1 MRSTSAQRKLLP
13 RTCRRYPPGRTYEFE
28 AGADTDY
35 AGNAAR
41 LVDIAAARVE
51 FGTADQVYRALGR
64 LTREP
69 GVQIVRLKDRLAD
82 KPQDSGY
89 GDLLLNL
96 RLPDGHVGELR
107 LQLSSMQRVDDF
119 EHSLYEVRRDIEAS
133 AKAEGRPSTARED
146 AIIKEL
152 ERRSNEFYQR
162 ALEEGTR

>member
-1 MRSTSAQRKLLP
+1 MP
-13 RTCRRYPPGRTYEFE
+13 DE
-28 AGADTDY
+28 
-35 AGNAAR
+35 
-41 LVDIAAARVE
+41 
-51 FGTADQVYRALGR
+51 
-64 LTREP
+64 
-69 GVQIVRLKDRLAD
+69 
-82 KPQDSGY
+82 
-89 GDLLLNL
+89 

-133 AKAEGRPSTARED
+133 TTAEGRPPTARED